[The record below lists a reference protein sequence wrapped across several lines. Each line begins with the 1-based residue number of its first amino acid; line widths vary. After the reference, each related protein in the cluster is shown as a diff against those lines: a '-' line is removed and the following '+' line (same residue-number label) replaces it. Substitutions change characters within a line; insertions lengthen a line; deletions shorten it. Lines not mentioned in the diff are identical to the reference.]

1 MAVPQK
7 TIHPRCEELVWN
19 CQCPAGWAR
28 MWHLTEQ
35 LRHRISHIQESQSHA
50 PPSCQLRLET
60 RRAKIIAIIDK
71 TRWFVSDNFIIVWHS
86 KLVNGNASSLSLIAG
101 CVRSWQEISWADSPR
116 PAQIRTERHCEAWG
130 LLALGSPWVLLPVI
144 PLYLPAGSLSD
155 CSQSSFST
163 LQYLALVIKLL
174 G

>member
-1 MAVPQK
+1 MAAPQK

-19 CQCPAGWAR
+19 CQPGSSRAR
-28 MWHLTEQ
+28 MWHFTEH
-35 LRHRISHIQESQSHA
+35 LRVSDTGYQPSRNLSHTHLMPTQIRNS
-50 PPSCQLRLET
+50 R
-60 RRAKIIAIIDK
+60 KIIAIID
-71 TRWFVSDNFIIVWHS
+71 TNLWFVSDNFVDG
-86 KLVNGNASSLSLIAG
+86 LTFTASQYSWPLRLCLIAG
-101 CVRSWQEISWADSPR
+101 CDLDRRYPELSHQDRELAPV
-116 PAQIRTERHCEAWG
+116 
-130 LLALGSPWVLLPVI
+130 LALWGPELAQGSPWVLLPVI